1 MKPIAAIVLE
11 LLAYICL
18 GDKFLGFFWPF
29 FGPFWS
35 FFVKM
40 EEKYH
45 PIAYESG
52 RGMSLGEIP
61 GVAQKKMDFRY
72 DFFEKQA

>member
-1 MKPIAAIVLE
+1 MPN
-11 LLAYICL
+11 
-18 GDKFLGFFWPF
+18 FWVF
-29 FGPFWS
+29 FGPFFGHFGH

-61 GVAQKKMDFRY
+61 GVAHKKMDFGY

>member
-1 MKPIAAIVLE
+1 
-11 LLAYICL
+11 
-18 GDKFLGFFWPF
+18 
-29 FGPFWS
+29 
-35 FFVKM
+35 M

-61 GVAQKKMDFRY
+61 GVAQKKTDFGY

>member
-1 MKPIAAIVLE
+1 M
-11 LLAYICL
+11 CL
-18 GDKFLGFFWPF
+18 GAQFLGFFLPF

-61 GVAQKKMDFRY
+61 GVAQKKKDFRY

>member
-1 MKPIAAIVLE
+1 M
-11 LLAYICL
+11 CL
-18 GDKFLGFFWPF
+18 GAQFLGFFWPF

-52 RGMSLGEIP
+52 REMSLGEIP
-61 GVAQKKMDFRY
+61 GVAQKKTDFGY
-72 DFFEKQA
+72 DFFKKQA

>member
-18 GDKFLGFFWPF
+18 GDKFWGFFWPF
-29 FGPFWS
+29 FGPFLS

-45 PIAYESG
+45 PVAYESG
-52 RGMSLGEIP
+52 RGMSPGEIP
-61 GVAQKKMDFRY
+61 GVAHKKMDFGY

>member
-1 MKPIAAIVLE
+1 M
-11 LLAYICL
+11 CL
-18 GDKFLGFFWPF
+18 GAQFFVFFFWPF

-45 PIAYESG
+45 PIVYESS

-61 GVAQKKMDFRY
+61 GVAQKKMDFSY

>member
-1 MKPIAAIVLE
+1 M
-11 LLAYICL
+11 CL
-18 GDKFLGFFWPF
+18 GAQFLGFFWPF

>member
-1 MKPIAAIVLE
+1 MKPIAARVLE

-29 FGPFWS
+29 FGPFLS
-35 FFVKM
+35 FFDKM

-45 PIAYESG
+45 PVAYESG

-61 GVAQKKMDFRY
+61 GVAHKKMDFGY